1 MGLNELYKAVNY
13 DGIWIDMNEPT
24 TFRHGETKPDDIT
37 ATDPKQIFLKESN
50 EAVSD
55 DDNSWYYS
63 FPQDS
68 SSTFNIPFVPGY
80 KQHDDGMPGPY
91 DGNFDYMTISLNAT
105 LPSIK
110 ETVYNVHSLYG
121 LMMSKTT

>member
-1 MGLNELYKAVNY
+1 MNQQHSDMEKQNQMILLQLTPNISVIYFTILYLFNLV
-13 DGIWIDMNEPT
+13 
-24 TFRHGETKPDDIT
+24 
-37 ATDPKQIFLKESN
+37 LKESN

>member
-1 MGLNELYKAVNY
+1 M
-13 DGIWIDMNEPT
+13 
-24 TFRHGETKPDDIT
+24 
-37 ATDPKQIFLKESN
+37 KESN

-63 FPQDS
+63 FPQDT

-80 KQHDDGMPGPY
+80 KQHDDGLPGPY

-105 LPSIK
+105 VPSIK

-121 LMMSKTT
+121 LMMSKTTQQYLTGKDSPKPDDRPFILSRSTFTGSG